1 MKGLHPWFSRLI
13 GGKNLLRL
21 AGATAGSL
29 VGFFILMMSVQL
41 WFDVRWFREND
52 GDDLF
57 APGIIVISKKVTLVN
72 TLGLS
77 GNTFKVDE
85 IGEIREKSFVFR
97 VEPFEPCRY
106 KVSVQVNLGGLE
118 VPNMV
123 SEFFF
128 ESIPDDLVDISRSEW
143 HWDTTSPFVPVVL
156 PADFLRFYNF
166 GFAPGQNLPRL
177 SGKSLRIANLVI
189 TVKGNGQVVQYP
201 GKIVGLSEKINAILV
216 PHSFLQHS
224 NGRYGDQK
232 KMDPTRLVVVSYRA
246 ADPDL
251 TTFIRKQGYETNQ
264 SELRSGRLNQLLRV
278 SLLATAIVG
287 VVIVILALYLFIL
300 SFSLFIVR
308 SDYEIRTL
316 VHLGVP
322 PVRVERYLLGMLG
335 MVVTALF
342 ITDSILVGFGHHWIQ
357 QLLSERGIVIMNNPH
372 VLTFLISALL
382 MAGMLFINQ
391 MNIRRNIRRVIK

>member
-1 MKGLHPWFSRLI
+1 MRGLQPWFSRLI

-21 AGATAGSL
+21 AGASAGSL

-52 GDDLF
+52 SDDLF
-57 APGIIVISKKVTLVN
+57 GPGIIVISKKVTLVN

-77 GNTFKVDE
+77 GNAFRDDE
-85 IGEIREKSFVFR
+85 IGEIREKPFVSR
-97 VEPFEPCRY
+97 VEPFEPCRF

-128 ESIPDDLVDISRSEW
+128 ESIPDDLVDISDAEW
-143 HWDTTSPFVPVVL
+143 HWDTASPFVPVVL

-177 SGKSLRIANLVI
+177 SGKSLRLADLVI
-189 TVKGNGQVVQYP
+189 TIKGNGQVVQYP

-216 PHSFLQHS
+216 PHSFLQFS
-224 NGRYGDQK
+224 NNLYGDQK
-232 KMDPTRLVVVSYRA
+232 KSDPTRLVVVSYRA

-264 SELRSGRLNQLLRV
+264 SELRSGRLNQLLQV
-278 SLLATAIVG
+278 SVLVTAIVG
-287 VVIVILALYLFIL
+287 IVIVILALYLFIL

-322 PVRVERYLLGMLG
+322 PFRVERYLLGMLT
-335 MVVTALF
+335 MVVVILYMV
-342 ITDSILVGFGHHWIQ
+342 DSIMVGVAHHWIGN
-357 QLLSERGIVIMNNPH
+357 QLSDRGINIMDSPN
-372 VLTFLISALL
+372 LFTFLLSALL
-382 MAGMLFINQ
+382 IAGMLLINQ
-391 MNIRRNIRRVIK
+391 LNIRRNIRRVIK